1 MKKKLKIDD
10 EKEMTYEEYIEEG
23 KLFAKDLYEKPI
35 TLTKA
40 EYEKMLERKKITKE
54 LEHKIDELTKE
65 YSEIFFKNIP
75 KEDIK
80 GIDISNY
87 GYYEILE
94 YCIDKIKKNDKNITG
109 LLCSA
114 LGNKCEN

>member
-10 EKEMTYEEYIEEG
+10 EKEMTYEEYIEAGE
-23 KLFAKDLYEKPI
+23 KLYNNIQKH
-35 TLTKA
+35 TLTRE

-54 LEHKIDELTKE
+54 LEHKIDELSKE